1 MPGALHTR
9 SLVCSEESIRV
20 RHHGHAE
27 TIRHSLRNGLRL
39 IAALLGDRALVA
51 SVADEHFRQLDP
63 SVGGTGP
70 HAFAVRDRIT
80 RQLMPLASIA
90 SRPACHDDRETP
102 LSRGTGWRDHTP
114 DLRF

>member
-39 IAALLGDRALVA
+39 RAALLGDRALVA

-70 HAFAVRDRIT
+70 HAFAVRTGALRLLTPI
-80 RQLMPLASIA
+80 
-90 SRPACHDDRETP
+90 RPSHPAPTFRDDREAP
-102 LSRGTGWRDHTP
+102 LFVSAGWVGISN
-114 DLRF
+114 